1 MVCQKRKCVIDEID
15 ELKAK
20 RLRLEGDVT
29 ELTKCADEFV
39 ISAELNRDFSFVTK
53 SNAMRQSA
61 KQKGEERLVVRKE
74 FENKLATLGSHT
86 V

>member
-1 MVCQKRKCVIDEID
+1 MPPAQDTVFLEEARERRFGDVVCQKRKCVIDEID

-39 ISAELNRDFSFVTK
+39 ISAETES
-53 SNAMRQSA
+53 
-61 KQKGEERLVVRKE
+61 RLQ
-74 FENKLATLGSHT
+74 LCD
-86 V
+86 